1 MDPKLR
7 RLQITGPQSNR
18 ERGQR
23 VFVSK
28 LGVLLAVLL
37 TLGLALPMNAS
48 ADQTLE
54 GGTDRPGQDLKR
66 IEIEP
71 GTIAGG
77 SICRG
82 FCVNLKTCTS
92 WTFVASGVQGPKA
105 VCYLK
110 FGIPAAV
117 RNPCCQSGVVARVA
131 EPNIDRPGMDY
142 RRITAP
148 LDPPECRSLCEKDSR
163 CMSWTFVTRKVQ
175 GPTSFCYL
183 KNGVPDARENDCC
196 TSGVKGGR

>member
-1 MDPKLR
+1 MPK
-7 RLQITGPQSNR
+7 
-18 ERGQR
+18 
-23 VFVSK
+23 V
-28 LGVLLAVLL
+28 GVLLAALL
-37 TLGLALPMNAS
+37 TLGFGVPMNAN
-48 ADQTLE
+48 ADQTVE
-54 GGTDRPGQDLKR
+54 SGIDRPGNDLKR

-71 GTIAGG
+71 TIAG
-77 SICRG
+77 SSVCQG

-117 RNPCCQSGVVARVA
+117 RNSCCQSGVVARVA

-148 LDPPECRSLCEKDSR
+148 GDPPECRRLCDQDSR
-163 CMSWTFVTRKVQ
+163 CVSWTFVARKVQ

-183 KNGVPDARENDCC
+183 KNGVPDAREDDCC
-196 TSGVKGGR
+196 TSGVKSGR